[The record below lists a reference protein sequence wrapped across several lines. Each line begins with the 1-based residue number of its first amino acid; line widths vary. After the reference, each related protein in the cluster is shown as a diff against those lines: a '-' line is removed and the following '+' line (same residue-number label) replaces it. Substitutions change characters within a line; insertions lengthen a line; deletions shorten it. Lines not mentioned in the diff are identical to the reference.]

1 MPIAVCTAF
10 TFASSC
16 WCVGRTK
23 LHHYRCAADPT
34 GTAIAGG
41 VHGGCTCIHLA
52 AHQPAS
58 NRTGAFLG
66 VLTCGTLSKAD
77 WNRGLTQMGLANVPV
92 PRHKEAPAAA
102 AVAREELVRRVASS
116 STFERS
122 PRLRAFF
129 LHVCRCALD
138 NKPES
143 ATEQQV
149 GICVYDRPPGYN
161 PNEDNI
167 VRSQARLLRMKLE
180 HHFANEGKA
189 EAIVIT
195 IPKGRYL
202 PVFEARSEEAV
213 ILHGVPPP
221 EQRKPRRLLQILV
234 GVAVLFG
241 LVIVWLGYLLSKS
254 AAPTAQASVAPAVP
268 DTRSEPGEANT
279 PSKTQRVALAPA
291 AGEIRIAAGHAGAPY
306 VDVWGRRWEA
316 DRYYE
321 GGVPHPGPRHFFPP
335 VADEG
340 LFRTMREAISADMTV
355 PQSQRQ
361 VRYDIPVR
369 SGVYELR
376 LYFADPQR
384 QPDGDQQ
391 EDAQNYR
398 HFQIN
403 LNGHPLLVDL
413 DPVADAGFGAVDERV
428 FKDVYPAPDGKLHL
442 EFLSSWGRPAFVSA
456 LELTP
461 GTPGKLIPIRLSAH
475 QSGFVDA
482 AGTHWSGDNYFIG
495 GRTILYNNP
504 KTGPK
509 IPALYTGERH
519 GNFSYAIPVAPGS
532 YTVKLHFLESF
543 FSPLI
548 PNADCRGAGCR
559 VFDVTCNG
567 VLLLQDFDIFQAAPG
582 AFRPVVREFHGLHP
596 NGQGK
601 LLLFF
606 SPKANYAEVRAIEVI
621 DEAR

>member
-1 MPIAVCTAF
+1 
-10 TFASSC
+10 
-16 WCVGRTK
+16 
-23 LHHYRCAADPT
+23 
-34 GTAIAGG
+34 
-41 VHGGCTCIHLA
+41 
-52 AHQPAS
+52 
-58 NRTGAFLG
+58 
-66 VLTCGTLSKAD
+66 
-77 WNRGLTQMGLANVPV
+77 MGLADVPM
-92 PRHKEAPAAA
+92 PRCKEAPAEAA
-102 AVAREELVRRVASS
+102 EREELVHRVASS

-138 NKPES
+138 NKPEG

-167 VRSQARLLRMKLE
+167 VRSQARLLRLKLE
-180 HHFANEGKA
+180 HHFANEGKD
-189 EAIVIT
+189 EATIIT

-202 PVFEARSEEAV
+202 PAFDTRFERPV
-213 ILHGVPPP
+213 ISHDGPP
-221 EQRKPRRLLQILV
+221 EQGKSRTLLRVSI

-241 LVIVWLGYLLSKS
+241 LVSIWLGYLLFRSRS
-254 AAPTAQASVAPAVP
+254 ATPQAAIVPAGSVTRPEQIDSVQPSRNPTL
-268 DTRSEPGEANT
+268 G
-279 PSKTQRVALAPA
+279 LAPG
-291 AGEIRIAAGHAGAPY
+291 AGEVRIAAGHTGAPY

-321 GGVPHPGPRHFFPP
+321 GGIPQSGPKHFFPP

-340 LFRTMREAISADMTV
+340 LFKNMREAISADMTV

-361 VRYDIPVR
+361 LRYDIPLR

-376 LYFADPQR
+376 LYFADPLR
-384 QPDGDQQ
+384 QPDADQK
-391 EDAQNYR
+391 EDAQNRR

-403 LNGHPLLVDL
+403 LNGHPLLGDF
-413 DPVADAGFGAVDERV
+413 DAVADAGSGAVAMRV

-456 LELTP
+456 LEITP
-461 GTPGKLIPIRLSAH
+461 GTPGKLKPIRISAH

-482 AGTHWSGDNYFIG
+482 DGVQWGGDNYFIE
-495 GRTILYNNP
+495 GRTILYRNP
-504 KTGPK
+504 ETGPK
-509 IPALYTGERH
+509 VPTLYTGERH
-519 GNFSYAIPVAPGS
+519 GNFSYAIPVAPGN

-548 PNADCRGAGCR
+548 PAADCRGAGCR

-567 VLLLQDFDIFQAAPG
+567 VLLLKDFDIFQAAPG
-582 AFRPVVREFHGLHP
+582 AFQPVSREFHGLHP

-601 LLLFF
+601 LLLSF
-606 SPKANYAEVRAIEVI
+606 SPKVNYAEVRAIEVI
-621 DEAR
+621 DEAK

>member
-1 MPIAVCTAF
+1 
-10 TFASSC
+10 
-16 WCVGRTK
+16 
-23 LHHYRCAADPT
+23 
-34 GTAIAGG
+34 
-41 VHGGCTCIHLA
+41 
-52 AHQPAS
+52 
-58 NRTGAFLG
+58 
-66 VLTCGTLSKAD
+66 
-77 WNRGLTQMGLANVPV
+77 MGLADVPI
-92 PRHKEAPAAA
+92 PRCKEAPAEA
-102 AVAREELVRRVASS
+102 AVEREELVHRVASS

-138 NKPES
+138 NKPEG

-167 VRSQARLLRMKLE
+167 VRSQARLLRLKLE
-180 HHFANEGKA
+180 HHFANEGKD
-189 EAIVIT
+189 EPITIT

-202 PVFEARSEEAV
+202 PAFETRSEQPE
-213 ILHGVPPP
+213 ILHGVPP
-221 EQRKPRRLLQILV
+221 EQGKSRRLLRILV

-241 LVIVWLGYLLSKS
+241 LVIIWLGYLLYKS
-254 AAPTAQASVAPAVP
+254 RSVTPQATIASAGPVTRPDQSEAVQP
-268 DTRSEPGEANT
+268 LRSRPL
-279 PSKTQRVALAPA
+279 ALAPG
-291 AGEIRIAAGHAGAPY
+291 AGEVRIAAGHTGAPY

-321 GGVPHPGPRHFFPP
+321 GGVPQPGPKHFFPP

-340 LFRTMREAISADMTV
+340 LFQNMREAISADMTV

-361 VRYDIPVR
+361 LRYDIPVR

-376 LYFADPQR
+376 LYFADPLR
-384 QPDGDQQ
+384 QPDGDEK
-391 EDAQNYR
+391 EDAQNRR

-403 LNGHPLLVDL
+403 LNGHPLLGDF
-413 DPVADAGFGAVDERV
+413 DAAADAGSAAVAARV
-428 FKDVYPAPDGKLHL
+428 FKDVYPASDGKLHL
-442 EFLSSWGRPAFVSA
+442 EFLSSWGRPPFVSA
-456 LELTP
+456 LEITP
-461 GTPGKLIPIRLSAH
+461 GTPGKLKPIRISAH

-482 AGTHWSGDNYFIG
+482 GGTQWSGDNYFIE
-495 GRTILYNNP
+495 GRTILYKNP
-504 KTGPK
+504 EGGPK
-509 IPALYTGERH
+509 VPTLYTGERH

-548 PNADCRGAGCR
+548 PAAGCRGAGCR

-567 VLLLQDFDIFQAAPG
+567 VLLLQDFDILQAAPG

-601 LLLFF
+601 LLLSF
-606 SPKANYAEVRAIEVI
+606 SPKVNYAEIRAIEVI
-621 DEAR
+621 DEAK